1 MCKLTFKLA
10 NVKKKCCLVTSV
22 FVEVLQLF
30 LNTKM
35 QKNFTNISAAVKQ
48 VLFSSLTHS
57 PQRLRLL
64 TKAEHF

>member
-1 MCKLTFKLA
+1 MCQLTFKLA

-22 FVEVLQLF
+22 FVQVLQLF

-48 VLFSSLTHS
+48 ES
-57 PQRLRLL
+57 PIQFTDSALR
-64 TKAEHF
+64 H